1 MQVQSDGAMRGLR
14 TLGISFGSAVLASVF
29 TVWLTG
35 QGGDVGNH
43 VRGDVPQSVGR
54 RAPAA
59 VVEDDPESRLPT
71 LPALGPSSFSSPDE
85 AINIAVYEK
94 CNKSVVNISTVTVVA
109 NSIIFGVVP
118 GEGNGSGSILDKQG
132 HILTNNHVVN
142 DAREIQVT
150 LFNEESYSAELVG
163 ADPINDIAVL
173 KIKAPPEQLH
183 PMALGDSDQLK
194 VGLRVFA
201 LGNPFGLFRT
211 MSEGIISSLNRSLA
225 VHENWEIKSIIQID
239 ANINPGNSGGPL
251 LDSQGRLIGMNTA
264 IASKV
269 QQSAGIGFAIP
280 VNLVKRV
287 VPELLQHGRVI
298 RGDIGITHVSVTEN
312 GLRIARLA
320 PGGPAE
326 KAGLRAPQI
335 VRQRFGPLSRQTTD
349 KNSADVITA
358 IDGTKVTNAS
368 EFLSVIEAKK
378 PGDVVDL
385 TVIRDGRTI
394 KIRVRLGSDD
404 AKSGG

>member
-1 MQVQSDGAMRGLR
+1 M
-14 TLGISFGSAVLASVF
+14 
-29 TVWLTG
+29 
-35 QGGDVGNH
+35 
-43 VRGDVPQSVGR
+43 
-54 RAPAA
+54 
-59 VVEDDPESRLPT
+59 E
-71 LPALGPSSFSSPDE
+71 
-85 AINIAVYEK
+85 
-94 CNKSVVNISTVTVVA
+94 
-109 NSIIFGVVP
+109 
-118 GEGNGSGSILDKQG
+118 
-132 HILTNNHVVN
+132 
-142 DAREIQVT
+142 
-150 LFNEESYSAELVG
+150 
-163 ADPINDIAVL
+163 
-173 KIKAPPEQLH
+173 
-183 PMALGDSDQLK
+183 LGDSEQLK

-287 VPELLQHGRVI
+287 VPELIEHGRVI
-298 RGDIGITHVSVTEN
+298 RGDIGITHVTVTEN
-312 GLRIARLA
+312 GLRIARLT

-326 KAGLRAPQI
+326 KAGLRPPQI
-335 VRQRFGPLSRQTTD
+335 VRQRFGVRSVD

-368 EFLSVIEAKK
+368 EFLAVIENKK
-378 PGDVVDL
+378 PGDVVEL
-385 TVIRDGRTI
+385 TVQREGRLAKVRI
-394 KIRVRLGSDD
+394 RLGSDEPR
-404 AKSGG
+404 SGG

>member
-1 MQVQSDGAMRGLR
+1 
-14 TLGISFGSAVLASVF
+14 
-29 TVWLTG
+29 
-35 QGGDVGNH
+35 
-43 VRGDVPQSVGR
+43 
-54 RAPAA
+54 
-59 VVEDDPESRLPT
+59 
-71 LPALGPSSFSSPDE
+71 
-85 AINIAVYEK
+85 
-94 CNKSVVNISTVTVVA
+94 
-109 NSIIFGVVP
+109 
-118 GEGNGSGSILDKQG
+118 
-132 HILTNNHVVN
+132 VN
-142 DAREIQVT
+142 DARQIQVT
-150 LFNEESYSAELVG
+150 LFNEESFEAELVG

-183 PMALGDSDQLK
+183 PMTLGDSDQLK

-287 VPELLQHGRVI
+287 VPELIDHGRVI
-298 RGDIGITHVSVTEN
+298 RGDIGITHVTVTEQ
-312 GLRIARLA
+312 GLRVARLS

-326 KAGLRAPQI
+326 RAGLKAPQT
-335 VRQRFGPLSRQTTD
+335 VRQRFGPITRQMVDKTT
-349 KNSADVITA
+349 ADVITS

-378 PGDVVDL
+378 PGDVVEL
-385 TVIRDGRTI
+385 MVLRDGRTA
-394 KIRVRLGSDD
+394 KVRVRLGSDD
-404 AKSGG
+404 QGKG